1 MTNVNSLDCCH
12 NGGDDGDKDAG
23 DDDKG
28 AGEGDDDNDDDD
40 GSGCESDG
48 EDDCSGGDDYYGDDG
63 GDEDGGGD
71 EECDADCD
79 ADETDD
85 GTQPN
90 DDHLE
95 DGNNDCNDG
104 GGCNTGDDSFQT
116 ELISYLQNNDDLSSA
131 EEDSM
136 SSQSQPST
144 AMQSLSTSESQYKDN
159 PQTCYFKLVGD
170 NLDKNTKPR
179 YMRSDRQTTS
189 LHYFHAYA
197 VLDRVNVSAMSNQVS
212 FVDSQTS
219 DLNALLPSAEDD
231 KNIKAHFCTL
241 VSRILV
247 KYLPHLLPYASCVND
262 HILHKYSKEMSMK
275 SKVVSV

>member
-1 MTNVNSLDCCH
+1 MITSVSFEFPFMTNVPIDCCS

-23 DDDKG
+23 
-28 AGEGDDDNDDDD
+28 EGDDDNDSDDG
-40 GSGCESDG
+40 GSGCESD
-48 EDDCSGGDDYYGDDG
+48 EDDCSGGDDHCDDG
-63 GDEDGGGD
+63 GDENGGDD
-71 EECDADCD
+71 EECDADC
-79 ADETDD
+79 ERDD
-85 GTQPN
+85 GTHPN
-90 DDHLE
+90 DDHLD
-95 DGNNDCNDG
+95 DGNNCYDG

-116 ELISYLQNNDDLSSA
+116 ELMSYLQNDDLSSA

-136 SSQSQPST
+136 SSQSQLPTATLSVST
-144 AMQSLSTSESQYKDN
+144 PESQDKDN
-159 PQTCYFKLVGD
+159 PRRQICYFKLVGD
-170 NLDKNTKPR
+170 NLDKNIKPR

-189 LHYFHAYA
+189 LHYFHVYA
-197 VLDRVNVSAMSNQVS
+197 VLDRVDVSAMSNQVS
-212 FVDSQTS
+212 FVDSQAS

-231 KNIKAHFCTL
+231 MNIKANFSTL